1 MPVGPLFAVFSLLL
15 GRAATVSTSDV
26 LLFLGLGL
34 HLVVLLAGTTATSE
48 VNAILQNVLE
58 ITLLTHDIVYYASPP
73 VGRGRGWVNDGTISR
88 R

>member
-1 MPVGPLFAVFSLLL
+1 MPIGPLLTVFGLLL
-15 GRAATVSTSDV
+15 SRATTVSASDI

-34 HLVVLLAGTTATSE
+34 HLVVLFARTTTTSE
-48 VNAILQNVLE
+48 VDTVLQNLLE

>member
-1 MPVGPLFAVFSLLL
+1 MPVGPLFTVFGFLL

-26 LLFLGLGL
+26 LLFLRLGL
-34 HLVVLLAGTTATSE
+34 HLVVLFARATTTSE

-73 VGRGRGWVNDGTISR
+73 KGRGRGWVNDGTILR